1 MRTPIEH
8 YDAVLLRATEQL
20 VARTLGDSFHKHF
33 VSFPMQRWLDSADRR
48 FCKAIISF
56 RRRTFTSSGTLSSR
70 CLEAYVP
77 GRSEYLNMKAASY
90 PHSSIR
96 ESERGRGLPPFRS
109 GNREYIRCQSAIGN
123 DTFDSGHTVQIPFS
137 GIFAVHQFQDTG
149 LPLCTGRWIC
159 LHTLG
164 TCAITS
170 SVSSLISFG

>member
-1 MRTPIEH
+1 
-8 YDAVLLRATEQL
+8 
-20 VARTLGDSFHKHF
+20 
-33 VSFPMQRWLDSADRR
+33 MQRWLDSADRR

-96 ESERGRGLPPFRS
+96 ESERAWSSSVSEWKPENISVVSPQSGMIRLIAATRSRYHSRVYLRFISFRI
-109 GNREYIRCQSAIGN
+109 RE
-123 DTFDSGHTVQIPFS
+123 
-137 GIFAVHQFQDTG
+137 